1 MFDIGKFDSTV
12 HVVVFVYC
20 VGKGTAT
27 DEIVP
32 IGRVYIKIGSIKVA
46 GKLFEVGI
54 DSFDGVK

>member
-20 VGKGTAT
+20 MSKGTAT

-32 IGRVYIKIGSIKVA
+32 GSYATELA
-46 GKLFEVGI
+46 GSRSLLTVRAHL
-54 DSFDGVK
+54 S